1 MKLLERLFGA
11 KGELPAQRPYEVV
24 IARAR
29 EPHWYLD
36 GQVPDTIDG
45 RFDMVAA
52 VLAMLLLRLEEEA
65 GDAAAVLNAQLA
77 ERFVQDM
84 DGQLRQ
90 IGFGD
95 VVVGKQVGR
104 MMGMLG
110 GRLGAYR
117 DGLAEG
123 DARLGEALVR
133 NLYRG
138 EAPEPAALDHVV
150 AGLSAWRRALSQV
163 PLDAIQRGELP

>member
-1 MKLLERLFGA
+1 
-11 KGELPAQRPYEVV
+11 
-24 IARAR
+24 
-29 EPHWYLD
+29 
-36 GQVPDTIDG
+36 
-45 RFDMVAA
+45 MVAA
-52 VLAMLLLRLEEEA
+52 VLAMLLLRLEEEK
-65 GDAAAVLNAQLA
+65 GDDAAVLNAQLA

-117 DGLAEG
+117 DGLIQG

-138 EAPEPAALDHVV
+138 EAPEPAALAHVV
-150 AGLSAWRRALSQV
+150 AGLTAWRRALNEVS
-163 PLDAIQRGELP
+163 LDEIRRGELP